1 MIFINRERIVCTV
14 SHCKS
19 VTKYLEYLNINVEK
33 YIKYWS
39 RADYVTAH
47 EGLCQRR
54 WSHRQAYFTA
64 CSVQTLHVT
73 SSFTLAVFSFGEQSH
88 VFGPV
93 MYCGVDSIYI
103 SQWLYFNAGQWMT

>member
-1 MIFINRERIVCTV
+1 MTFINRERIVCTV

-39 RADYVTAH
+39 RADYVAAH

-73 SSFTLAVFSFGEQSH
+73 YSNQVSHSPSSRLVNRAMSLDQ
-88 VFGPV
+88 
-93 MYCGVDSIYI
+93 
-103 SQWLYFNAGQWMT
+103 